1 MIAMAFGRMAA
12 GTLVLFAIIG
22 SEQPIFC
29 ESARVVSFS
38 EIQKH
43 WLKHSI
49 FRSTGLSVSSNGVV
63 YSTASERREVRS
75 FSVRDRTVRKLPLR
89 GLPEEINQ
97 WELGPEVAADQRGFL
112 YVPGHGRQWSLREEA
127 PSRLFG
133 VSVFRPDGRYSF
145 TIHLTPSVDVRQI
158 VVDGT
163 GELFVL
169 GIDLSSLYRPAGG
182 CLLVHKYSRRGTRL
196 ASFSQCPAPELAHS
210 AGERP
215 GPLFLRRQTT
225 VMASQLFLHD
235 GVLYHVLFSLQ
246 IIRMFDTQGRLIRE
260 LHLEPPSG
268 GALLGASGMREP
280 PNVKDEV
287 VRVVLIPEGR
297 FLVEWAHA
305 EQPQLGLRKLR
316 YLGLHDGQ
324 GCALSQASPGP
335 TARSTLLCTDE
346 KGYAYFLGMP
356 TGGHQE
362 LIRTRVCLH

>member
-1 MIAMAFGRMAA
+1 MAFGRMAA
-12 GTLVLFAIIG
+12 GALVLFAVIG
-22 SEQPIFC
+22 SEQPMFC
-29 ESARVVSFS
+29 ESARVLSFS
-38 EIQKH
+38 EIRKR
-43 WLKHSI
+43 WLKPSI

-75 FSVRDRTVRKLPLR
+75 LSVRDGTVRKLRLR

-97 WELGPEVAADQRGFL
+97 WELGPEAAADQRGFL
-112 YVPGHGRQWSLREEA
+112 YVAGHGRQWSLREEA

-145 TIHLTPSVDVRQI
+145 TIHLTPSVDVRHI

-196 ASFSQCPAPELAHS
+196 TSFSQCPAPELARS
-210 AGERP
+210 AGEQP
-215 GPLFLRRQTT
+215 GQLFLRRQTT
-225 VMASQLFLHD
+225 VMASQLFLHE
-235 GVLYHVLFSLQ
+235 GVLYHVLFSLR

-268 GALLGASGMREP
+268 APLGTSGLP
-280 PNVKDEV
+280 QPANVGDEV
-287 VRVVLIPEGR
+287 VRVVLIQEGR

-305 EQPQLGLRKLR
+305 EQSQWGQRKVR
-316 YLGLHDGQ
+316 YLGVYDGQ
-324 GCALSQASPGP
+324 GRALSEASPEP
-335 TARSTLLCTDE
+335 AASSVLLCADKTGDV
-346 KGYAYFLGMP
+346 YFLGTP
-356 TGGHQE
+356 TNGHQE
-362 LIRTRVCLH
+362 LLRTRVCLH